1 MSHNQ
6 DPFAIVSHNALR
18 IVVGILFFIRGAQKL
33 FGWFGR
39 GGETVEFLS
48 RFGVAGVLETFG
60 GLLIALGLFTRPT
73 AFVLSGQMAVTYFWM
88 HVIGNGSLWW
98 WANRG
103 ELSMLFAFVFL
114 ALSALGAG
122 TLSLDAKI
130 AEKKSGA
137 TPAG

>member
-1 MSHNQ
+1 MSH
-6 DPFAIVSHNALR
+6 DKSPYAILSHNALR
-18 IVVGILFFIRGAQKL
+18 IVVGILFFVHGAQKL

-39 GGETVEFLS
+39 DGETVELLS

-60 GLLIALGLFTRPT
+60 GPLIAIGLLTRPT
-73 AFVLSGQMAVTYFWM
+73 AFVLAGHMAVTYFWM

-130 AEKKSGA
+130 AARKSGVA
-137 TPAG
+137 PTG